1 MDKNIS
7 SEESHEVHSRT
18 DDPEGL
24 YRTTPIYL
32 QSYRELN
39 LLSCSIY
46 AVQIFD
52 ESNSC
57 FLVVFTNLTI
67 IIRGTYPNHFLS
79 MAAWRNGPKN
89 TRFFFAENDRKKVAS
104 SNLMTK
110 KGCISCIH
118 QPSKN
123 QNSLLRPAGILG

>member
-24 YRTTPIYL
+24 YGTTPMYL
-32 QSYRELN
+32 RSYRELN

-46 AVQIFD
+46 MVQIFD

-67 IIRGTYPNHFLS
+67 IIRGTYPKSLSFHGS
-79 MAAWRNGPKN
+79 MAQWPQKYKILL
-89 TRFFFAENDRKKVAS
+89 RKKVAS